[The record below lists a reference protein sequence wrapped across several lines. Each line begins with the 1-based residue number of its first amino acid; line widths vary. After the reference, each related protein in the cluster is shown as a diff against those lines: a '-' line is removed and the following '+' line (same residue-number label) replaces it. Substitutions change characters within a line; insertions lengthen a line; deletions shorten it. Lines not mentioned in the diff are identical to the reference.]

1 MEVIKVKGGNL
12 LEGDVKIGG
21 AKNSA
26 VALIPAAILGNG
38 EVHIDGIPQISDIQ
52 SLKVILEEIGC
63 GVKFKDDE
71 IIVDSSNVNN
81 IPLVSENVKKLRA
94 SYYFMGAMLSRYKK
108 VTMGFPGGCYLGPR
122 PIDLHIKGF
131 EALGAEVN
139 VENGVYEITAD
150 ELTGAEI
157 FLDFASVGATINI
170 MLAAV
175 TAKGKTLIEN
185 AAKEPEIIDVATL
198 LNNMGAKIRGAGTS
212 VIRIEGVEELHGC
225 YHQVIP
231 DRIEAGTYIIAAA
244 LAGKKVNVTNVIPHH
259 LEALISKLK
268 DAGVVL
274 DVLDDSVV
282 VYGGNKLKATDIK
295 TQIFPGFPTD
305 LQQPITTL
313 LTQSEGTSVVEES
326 IYSDRLRH
334 CKHLSNMGADIRTLD
349 NTSIITGPN
358 DLNGQIVEATD
369 LRSGASLILAGLIA
383 DGVTEVRNIGH
394 VLRGYEKVISKFT
407 NLGAEIWIDNAE

>member
-1 MEVIKVKGGNL
+1 MKVIKVRGKNH
-12 LEGDVKIGG
+12 LEGEVKIGG

-26 VALIPAAILGNG
+26 VALIPAAILSNG
-38 EVHIDGIPQISDIQ
+38 KVTLEGIPQISDIK
-52 SLKVILEEIGC
+52 SLKTILEEIGC
-63 GVKFKDDE
+63 GVDYNEDK
-71 IIVDSSNVNN
+71 IIVDSTTLENV
-81 IPLVSENVKKLRA
+81 PLVSENVKKMRG

-108 VTMGFPGGCYLGPR
+108 VIQAFPGGCYLGPR

-131 EALGAEVN
+131 KALGAKVH
-139 VENGVYEITAD
+139 VDNGVYEITAD

-212 VIRIEGVEELHGC
+212 VIRIEGVTELKGC

-244 LAGKKVNVTNVIPHH
+244 LAGKKVTINNVIPHH

-282 VYGGNKLKATDIK
+282 VYGGNKLKAVDIK
-295 TQIFPGFPTD
+295 TQVFPGFPTD
-305 LQQPITTL
+305 LQQPITSI
-313 LTQSEGTSVVEES
+313 LTQCEGTSVVEES

-334 CKHLSNMGADIRTLD
+334 CKHLSNMGADIRTFD
-349 NTSIITGPN
+349 STSIITGPKP
-358 DLNGQIVEATD
+358 LNGQIVEATD

-383 DGVTEVRNIGH
+383 EGVTEVRNIGH
-394 VLRGYEKVISKFT
+394 VLRGYEKVIQKFT
-407 NLGAEIWIDNAE
+407 DLGADIWLDEVE

>member
-1 MEVIKVKGGNL
+1 MEVIKVRGGNY
-12 LEGDVKIGG
+12 LEGKVKIGG

-26 VALIPAAILGNG
+26 VALIPAAILANG
-38 EVHIDGIPQISDIQ
+38 KVTIDGIPQISDIKA
-52 SLKVILEEIGC
+52 LKVILEEIGC
-63 GVKFKDDE
+63 GVKVNNDE
-71 IIVDSSNVNN
+71 IVIDSTDLENV
-81 IPLVSENVKKLRA
+81 PLVSDNVKKLRA

-139 VENGVYEITAD
+139 VENGVYEITAE

-198 LNNMGAKIRGAGTS
+198 LNNMGARIRGAGTS
-212 VIRIEGVEELHGC
+212 VIRIEGVDELKEC

-244 LAGKKVNVTNVIPHH
+244 LAGKKVAVENVIPHH

-274 DVLDDSVV
+274 DVLDDSVI
-282 VYGGNKLKATDIK
+282 VYGGNKLKGVDIK
-295 TQIFPGFPTD
+295 TQVFPGFPTD

-313 LTQSEGTSVVEES
+313 LTQSEGTSIVEES

-334 CKHLSNMGADIRTLD
+334 CGHLSNMGADIRTFD
-349 NTSIITGPN
+349 NTSIITGPKS
-358 DLNGQIVEATD
+358 LNGQIVEATD

-394 VLRGYEKVISKFT
+394 VLRGYEKVIQKFT
-407 NLGAEIWIDNAE
+407 DLGADIWIDTQE